1 MSTIIREATE
11 EDIFDVLILAKE
23 FSKEAPSTHTWDK
36 NKTETFLNSALLND
50 NMVLFVLEVDGEIVG
65 SILGFVIEVY
75 MSHKVQSTE
84 LAWFIT
90 KEYRGK
96 PSSIRLVKAFEKWSI
111 DKGANQIGMGD
122 IEGISNLEHLYT
134 RMGYKKAESVYIKEI

>member
-1 MSTIIREATE
+1 
-11 EDIFDVLILAKE
+11 
-23 FSKEAPSTHTWDK
+23 
-36 NKTETFLNSALLND
+36 
-50 NMVLFVLEVDGEIVG
+50 
-65 SILGFVIEVY
+65 
-75 MSHKVQSTE
+75 MSHKVQATE

-134 RMGYKKAESVYIKEI
+134 RMGYKKAESIYIKEI

>member
-36 NKTETFLNSALLND
+36 NKTEAFLNSALLND

-134 RMGYKKAESVYIKEI
+134 RMGYKKAESVYIQEI

>member
-1 MSTIIREATE
+1 
-11 EDIFDVLILAKE
+11 
-23 FSKEAPSTHTWDK
+23 
-36 NKTETFLNSALLND
+36 
-50 NMVLFVLEVDGEIVG
+50 MVLFVLEVDGEIVG

>member
-23 FSKEAPSTHTWDK
+23 FSKEAPITHTWDK
-36 NKTETFLNSALLND
+36 NKTEEFLNSALLND

-75 MSHKVQSTE
+75 MSHKVQATE

-96 PSSIRLVKAFEKWSI
+96 PSSIRLVKAFERWAI